1 MLFFKIFVLQHAYNL
16 GCRRVTGYV
25 DDNDANLPRWYQ
37 GYGFVDFSRQFDYHI
52 YSLSDDPL
60 EKFVHEHDPF
70 TKPNDLG
77 LDIDSLMWMVKGN
90 GTDWRNKMNLKSS
103 PFCGYK
109 SCCPYPVLCH
119 KLMPVPP
126 SKFAWAPLFF
136 WGGGTHATQIHMYV
150 ISRYTEEH
158 IVRSTLYGQQNVI
171 KIKPDLI
178 ISGCLDIIYS
188 KNVFASYF
196 CFFKFRGS
204 KLSFELGWC
213 HVVAAFSKDPCN
225 ISLVIYVVNINLSL
239 LQSIGDFVDQS
250 MSLWKN
256 KVL

>member
-1 MLFFKIFVLQHAYNL
+1 MELIEETKCILRVVHSADINHAVHTLCYLINNACAPFKICL
-16 GCRRVTGYV
+16 G
-25 DDNDANLPRWYQ
+25 PSI
-37 GYGFVDFSRQFDYHI
+37 F
-52 YSLSDDPL
+52 
-60 EKFVHEHDPF
+60 
-70 TKPNDLG
+70 LG
-77 LDIDSLMWMVKGN
+77 
-90 GTDWRNKMNLKSS
+90 
-103 PFCGYK
+103 
-109 SCCPYPVLCH
+109 
-119 KLMPVPP
+119 
-126 SKFAWAPLFF
+126 
-136 WGGGTHATQIHMYV
+136 GGGTHATQIHMYV

-239 LQSIGDFVDQS
+239 LQSIGDFVDQR